1 MQRRSLMG
9 WVLRCAA
16 AGAAA
21 LVVNFV
27 VVSPADAQGHHPPN
41 LTCPG
46 QQVVQRIE
54 EKACPPTKKRP
65 LHIRKRVCCQRPSGQ
80 IHCRPFQPCP
90 PNSPN

>member
-9 WVLRCAA
+9 WVLRCAT

-21 LVVNFV
+21 LVVNIAV
-27 VVSPADAQGHHPPN
+27 VPSAYADPPEN

-46 QQVVQRIE
+46 KQVVQRIE

-80 IHCRPFQPCP
+80 IHCRPFNNCP
-90 PNSPN
+90 QNSPN